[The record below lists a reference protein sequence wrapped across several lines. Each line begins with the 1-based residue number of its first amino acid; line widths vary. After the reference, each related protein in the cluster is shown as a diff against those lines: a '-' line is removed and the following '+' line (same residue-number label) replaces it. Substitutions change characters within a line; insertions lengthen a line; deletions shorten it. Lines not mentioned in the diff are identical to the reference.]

1 MSSASEGS
9 RLGKLLALLETGNS
23 LDIRKAAAEQVA
35 SIAQAHP
42 AQLPS
47 LLRHIR
53 RCLRNK
59 QWDTRIAA
67 SVCLG
72 LMAAHFTHHSVIT
85 LAEQAEQNPTVVK
98 IKPEPTEGAMT
109 FQTFDICQV
118 LQQGT
123 VLVASG
129 GQEYEM
135 IVEEGTRAEQLAKQ
149 QRNLK
154 QRLGLKGKMEDLMD
168 TSELISDADILPS
181 IPSAAKPAGKG
192 APELLSSMSG
202 LSSRERNL
210 LKRKSRA
217 LQRSGSSQGSSKRS
231 KSGNEATDAAVEQA
245 EAEEDGQEWQA
256 VAAGQWPFQA
266 ICDQMCID
274 MLDPVWEVRHGAAL
288 ALREVLR
295 SQADAAGLVA
305 PVAAHPTGWA
315 AAGEEGRLEL
325 QGVTPQDVDAALHSN
340 TRWLE
345 DCSIRLLCVLALD
358 RFGDFTSDQ
367 VVAPVRET
375 AAQALGAAVQPLPL
389 SQAQALLSLL
399 HQLIQQQQWDVRH
412 GGLLGLKY
420 LLAARK
426 DASQELMSQALPAAI
441 LGLQDN
447 SDDVRAVAAEALLP
461 LAHSLAADPP
471 QALQHI
477 LWDILL
483 EVEELSPST
492 GSVLHLLTVVFAG
505 SEARSSPALEQLMP
519 RLWPLFR
526 HPLPRV
532 RLAVVHCLQ
541 AFLTSHPQAQAWL
554 TTPVLQAAFRLLFQ
568 NLLMEADPAVL
579 SSSQDTWTALLDAA
593 GLPAFTTSA
602 SPQLAG
608 MLFELACIPT
618 GHILPPNKLLKFPMP
633 ASSEG
638 LLPNGSESGAEKH
651 VLGGEEASDVA
662 RMRLAAGQALG
673 QLACKFAVSGVDGNP
688 IADSLV
694 HHLQRHSATS
704 RIISALTVTSWLHA
718 SEQLQSPPHANSASP
733 QAASTALSVPS
744 DVVQALFGAL
754 AAPAV
759 LVSAEGAIQP
769 YAELTVMYS
778 AMQQHA
784 QVVVQQCHAA
794 GVDLRGAGLQPGI
807 HLVAAHLNADQAVA
821 LLGLVPQA
829 PARPSLAAA
838 RQALALSAAQ
848 ASSHEAMYYCTV
860 TACLAAATVHVAQLP
875 AKLNQVIQPLMAAL
889 RKEPHQP
896 FQRVAAQ
903 ALAKLMLLCIARQPC
918 PNDRVIKNACALVH
932 QENGSMTP
940 EGSADVSGPVHSPA
954 AKGATAFLQSLAH
967 QFGGGLF
974 TSLPVVQKLMLQP
987 LLMAHTPGPSP
998 TAPALLDAKQA
1009 TETMQILKILGPVVD
1024 KSLLPEMLQAV
1035 PAVVHCCGH
1044 AQAAVKYMAVRCGVE
1059 LGAAHGHLMLPPL
1072 LRTLVPLLDAASP
1085 PAARQGAV
1093 SMVGSLVQQLGT
1105 SLVPYLLLLV
1115 VPLMGRMSDPDPAVR
1130 QLATATFAPVVA
1142 LLPLAQGMD
1151 PPAELDEQ
1159 QQAAWLK
1166 DKQFLHQLMDNT
1178 KVDDF
1183 DLSVRLACKLR
1194 PYQREGIG
1202 WLAFLRRTGLHGCLA
1217 DDMGLGKTLQ
1227 ATAIIAA
1234 AIVDQQAA
1242 GLRPPPTLIVCPPT
1256 LVSHW
1261 AHEIGKFV
1269 EEGLLQA
1276 LQYQGSPRERLLLQP
1291 LLSQHN
1297 VVVASYESVKADVHW
1312 LAQHTWLYC
1321 VLDEGHIIR
1330 NPKSKITQ
1338 ACKALVAQHRLILT
1352 GTPIQNNVL
1361 ELWSLFD
1368 FLMPGFLGTQ
1378 ARFTALYGKALTT
1391 ARTSRKDS
1399 KEAQAGLL
1407 AMEGLHKQVKP
1418 FILRR
1423 TKDRVLADLP
1433 PKILQDVYVDASP
1446 LQRLL
1451 YQDFDRSEASHEVQ
1465 GVVKAEAPPDAVA
1478 EKTPHVF
1485 QALQYLSKLCSHP
1498 LLVLDPASPMHVEAV
1513 EKATQLP
1520 ASSPAAWKSV
1530 QPNLHQLHHAPKLEQ
1545 LKQLLQECGIGWQSS
1560 EDSPGSAG
1568 SPDMALGGTGAGHR
1582 VLVFAQLKGMLD
1594 LVEAD
1599 VLRPAGVS
1607 FLRLDGS
1614 VEAKKRFSLVQRFNS
1629 DPTIEVLLL
1638 TTHVGG
1644 LGLNLTS
1651 ADIVIFLEHDWN
1663 PMKDLQAMDR
1673 AHRLGQRRTV
1683 NVYRLLTRDSLEEKI
1698 MGLQRFKLDVAN
1710 SVVNQDNV
1718 SLKTMDA
1725 GRLLDLFTLDKEG
1738 KADAATGK
1746 NPASGKPGGLKS
1758 VLEGLEDLWDENQ
1771 YSEEFSLQSFTQKLS
1786 SKK

>member
-875 AKLNQVIQPLMAAL
+875 AKLNQ
-889 RKEPHQP
+889 
-896 FQRVAAQ
+896 
-903 ALAKLMLLCIARQPC
+903 
-918 PNDRVIKNACALVH
+918 
-932 QENGSMTP
+932 ENGSMTP

-974 TSLPVVQKLMLQP
+974 TSLP
-987 LLMAHTPGPSP
+987 
-998 TAPALLDAKQA
+998 
-1009 TETMQILKILGPVVD
+1009 
-1024 KSLLPEMLQAV
+1024 
-1035 PAVVHCCGH
+1035 
-1044 AQAAVKYMAVRCGVE
+1044 AAVKYMAVRCGVE

-1786 SKK
+1786 SKKSAFDDDDASGGPNLDDPQSFVQARKDAYHVYSSRDESDVKLHATVLNTRHRKPHQRNNQYDRMPFDGRWLLANYADLDLGVQQIPQIHLSQRGMYRDDGYYQAVDVLSI

>member
-1 MSSASEGS
+1 
-9 RLGKLLALLETGNS
+9 
-23 LDIRKAAAEQVA
+23 
-35 SIAQAHP
+35 
-42 AQLPS
+42 
-47 LLRHIR
+47 
-53 RCLRNK
+53 
-59 QWDTRIAA
+59 
-67 SVCLG
+67 
-72 LMAAHFTHHSVIT
+72 
-85 LAEQAEQNPTVVK
+85 
-98 IKPEPTEGAMT
+98 
-109 FQTFDICQV
+109 
-118 LQQGT
+118 
-123 VLVASG
+123 
-129 GQEYEM
+129 M

-441 LGLQDN
+441 LG
-447 SDDVRAVAAEALLP
+447 
-461 LAHSLAADPP
+461 
-471 QALQHI
+471 LQHI

-1166 DKQFLHQLMDNT
+1166 DKQFLHPAHWTNT

-1663 PMKDLQAMDR
+1663 PMKDLQAS
-1673 AHRLGQRRTV
+1673 QRRTV

-1786 SKK
+1786 SKKSAFDDDDASGGPNLDDSQSFVQARKDAYHVYSRGKRESRPNLYGVQIYRSRGKIVYTAYKAELQVARAAP